1 MSRTN
6 RILLVDDDRT
16 CLRMLKKILTPLPDC
31 EIDAFTSANIALEK
45 ALQADYDIVISDYMM
60 PEMDG
65 ITFLKKYIKSQP
77 RTSRIILSSYCTKE
91 SLYGAV
97 NEAQVMR
104 YIEKPCDEH
113 ALRAIISQ
121 VIKERVQVQPTAAAR
136 SSEMLGI
143 IQNQE
148 HIIEHQAKEIEKLK
162 YSVA

>member
-1 MSRTN
+1 MSRTH

-16 CLRMLKKILTPLPDC
+16 CLRMLNKILTPIPNC
-31 EIDAFTSANIALEK
+31 EIDTFTSAHVALEK
-45 ALQADYDIVISDYMM
+45 AIQADYDIVISDYMM

-65 ITFLKKYIKSQP
+65 ITFLKQYMRSQP

-113 ALRAIISQ
+113 ALRAIIGQVLNERRESQ
-121 VIKERVQVQPTAAAR
+121 PASR
-136 SSEMLGI
+136 SSEMLGV
-143 IQNQE
+143 IQSQAQM
-148 HIIEHQAKEIEKLK
+148 IEHQAKEIERLK
-162 YSVA
+162 RSVA

>member
-1 MSRTN
+1 MNRTT

-16 CLRMLKKILTPLPDC
+16 CLRMLKKIFAPMQDC

-45 ALQADYDIVISDYMM
+45 ATQEKYDIVISDYMM

-65 ITFLKKYIKSQP
+65 ITFLKQYMKSQP

-97 NEAQVMR
+97 NEAQVLR

-113 ALRAIISQ
+113 ALRSIIGQ
-121 VIKERVQVQPTAAAR
+121 VMKERAHTQPAVSRA
-136 SSEMLGI
+136 SEMLSM

-148 HIIEHQAKEIEKLK
+148 QIIAHQAREIDRLK

>member
-1 MSRTN
+1 MNRTN

-16 CLRMLKKILTPLPDC
+16 CLRMLKKILAPMPDC
-31 EIDAFTSANIALEK
+31 EIDAFISASIALEK
-45 ALQADYDIVISDYMM
+45 AIQADYDLVISDYMM

-65 ITFLKKYIKSQP
+65 ITFLKKYMKSQP

-113 ALRAIISQ
+113 ALRAIIGQ
-121 VIKERVQVQPTAAAR
+121 VLKERTHSQPASR

-148 HIIEHQAKEIEKLK
+148 QMIEHQAKEIEKLK
-162 YSVA
+162 RSVA

>member
-1 MSRTN
+1 MNRIT

-16 CLRMLKKILTPLPDC
+16 CLRMLKKILAPMQDC
-31 EIDAFTSANIALEK
+31 EVDAFTSANIALEK
-45 ALQADYDIVISDYMM
+45 AIQAEYDIVISDYMM

-65 ITFLKKYIKSQP
+65 ITFLKQYMKSQP

-113 ALRAIISQ
+113 ALRSIIGQ
-121 VIKERVQVQPTAAAR
+121 VIKERAHAQPAASR
-136 SSEMLGI
+136 SNEMLSI
-143 IQNQE
+143 IQSQE
-148 HIIEHQAKEIEKLK
+148 HIIAHQAKEIDKLK
-162 YSVA
+162 CSVA